1 MVDLCWRPE
10 IWGVNTLA
18 GRRKHPPSGRNN
30 LDCRG
35 TILPNRHSSAHAY
48 VTEPFQS
55 LPFTYHRALIEHIVR
70 PGDATLEQASALG
83 RAAMCGGLEVADVIR
98 MHHQALV
105 EGVLPDGQPGISERF
120 ASALDS
126 FLLVAISPFRMEG
139 NGVSGMRERR
149 LGRWME
155 HNEAL
160 ALRNSQLEEEIAS
173 HQKAE
178 AAMQERKDHYFQLY
192 QNARAMEEN
201 LRDLSAQVLSAQ
213 EEERKRISRELHD
226 EIGQALTAINV
237 TIAMLKKQVV
247 SDPSFQRNVAEAEQ
261 LLARTME
268 TVHCFA
274 RELRPAM
281 LDHLGLQSA
290 LRAHILAFSR
300 QTGIKT
306 ELISHPHLAFLDE
319 RRGEVLFRV
328 AQEAL
333 NNVFKHARA
342 TTAKIEFTSTED
354 ALEMEI
360 GDNGCAFDVEEQLG
374 SKRNG
379 HLGLL
384 GMQERVRLVNGKFSI
399 ESASG
404 NGTRVRVK
412 VPLDTQPNGRP
423 RQRDGNGGLALASYA
438 PRTRSNDI

>member
-1 MVDLCWRPE
+1 MK
-10 IWGVNTLA
+10 A
-18 GRRKHPPSGRNN
+18 
-30 LDCRG
+30 
-35 TILPNRHSSAHAY
+35 NRHSPGGFH
-48 VTEPFQS
+48 VTESFQN
-55 LPFTYHRALIEHIVR
+55 LPFTYHGALLEHLVK
-70 PGDATLEQASALG
+70 PGNATLEQAAALG
-83 RAAMCGGLEVADVIR
+83 RAAMHGGLEIADVIR
-98 MHHQALV
+98 IHHQALV
-105 EGVLPDGQPGISERF
+105 EGVLPEDQPAISERF

-126 FLLVAISPFRMEG
+126 FLLVAISPFRVDG
-139 NGVSGMRERR
+139 NGVTGMRDRR
-149 LGRWME
+149 LGKWME
-155 HNEAL
+155 HYEAL
-160 ALRNSQLEEEIAS
+160 ASRNAQLEEEIAE
-173 HQKAE
+173 HQRAE
-178 AAMQERKDHYFQLY
+178 AAIQERKDHYFQLY

-201 LRDLSAQVLSAQ
+201 LRELSAQVLSAQ

-237 TIAMLKKQVV
+237 TIAMLKKQAV

-268 TVHCFA
+268 TVQCFA

-290 LRAHILAFSR
+290 LRAHILAFTR

-306 ELISHPHLAFLDE
+306 ELISHPHLARLDE

-333 NNVFKHARA
+333 NNVYKHAGA
-342 TTAKIEFTSTED
+342 TAAKIEFTSTED
-354 ALEMEI
+354 AIDMEI

-374 SKRNG
+374 GKLNG

-384 GMQERVRLVNGKFSI
+384 GMQERVRLVNGRFSI
-399 ESASG
+399 ESTSG

-412 VPLDTQPNGRP
+412 VPLDLHVNGRV
-423 RQRDGNGGLALASYA
+423 RQADGDGGLVMASSSPLVA
-438 PRTRSNDI
+438 SNAI